1 MLYEKVAR
9 EMGLFRT
16 GGSDWHGPHRGR
28 LGDWAIRSGEVRE
41 LLASRGIV

>member
-28 LGDWAIRSGEVRE
+28 LGDWAIRWEEVRE
-41 LLASRGIV
+41 LLESRGLG